1 MTVAP
6 ADAAST
12 AATVRVEHATHG
24 ERTATLWLDR
34 PPLNVLDL
42 ATLAALDDA
51 VAGLAAGGETG
62 PPQVLLLRGTGERA
76 FCAGVAV
83 EDHVGDRIGPML
95 RRFHGALRRL
105 RDLPS
110 VTVAV
115 VHGHCLGGGM
125 ELAAAC
131 DLVIAAEGARFGQP
145 EIKLGCYPPWA
156 AAAYPAL
163 LGAPRTFDLLLTGRP
178 WTAAE
183 AAAAGFVARLAAD
196 GDLADAAA
204 ALVAEI
210 TAHSAAVTALTKRA
224 VRAGQ
229 GDAFEAALA
238 ECERLYLDELAAS
251 QDMHEGIAAFL
262 AKRPPRWSHR

>member
-1 MTVAP
+1 
-6 ADAAST
+6 
-12 AATVRVEHATHG
+12 
-24 ERTATLWLDR
+24 
-34 PPLNVLDL
+34 
-42 ATLAALDDA
+42 
-51 VAGLAAGGETG
+51 
-62 PPQVLLLRGTGERA
+62 VLLLRGAGERA

-83 EDHVGDRIGPML
+83 EDHVGDRIAPML

-110 VTVAV
+110 ITVAV

-131 DLVIAAEGARFGQP
+131 DLVIAAAGARFGQP

-178 WTAAE
+178 WSAE
-183 AAAAGFVARLAAD
+183 EAHAAGFVARLAAD
-196 GDLADAAA
+196 GDLEAAA
-204 ALVAEI
+204 ATLVEEI

-224 VRAGQ
+224 IRAGQ
-229 GDAFEAALA
+229 GDGFEAALT
-238 ECERLYLDELAAS
+238 ECERLYLDELTAS
-251 QDMHEGIAAFL
+251 HDMHEGIDAFL
-262 AKRPPRWSHR
+262 AKRPPHWSHG

>member
-1 MTVAP
+1 MASD
-6 ADAAST
+6 DAIRA

-24 ERTATLWLDR
+24 ERTATLWIDR

-51 VAGLAAGGETG
+51 VAALAAEA
-62 PPQVLLLRGTGERA
+62 PPQVLLVRGAGERA

-95 RRFHGALRRL
+95 RRFHAALRRL

-110 VTVAV
+110 VTVAM

-178 WTAAE
+178 WTAQE

-204 ALVAEI
+204 TLVAEI

-224 VRAGQ
+224 VRAGE
-229 GDAFEAALA
+229 GGAFETALA

-251 QDMHEGIAAFL
+251 RDMHEGIDAFL